1 MNSCPMEKPDRRFLL
16 KSARWTNVG
25 LVIFVLTLTVFLFF
39 NTAYASGGGGEAEG
53 GRNWSNFFWRAFN
66 FAVLAGLLY
75 WLLVR
80 KVNDFFGGRRQ
91 DIKIA
96 LAEAVAAREE
106 AEEKFQEYDAKL
118 DRAREEIK
126 AMAEML
132 DAQGLAEKERIIGD
146 ARKAAVK
153 MKEDAQKR
161 MEQEME
167 KARYQLRAEAVR
179 LSVEMAEEILKKQ
192 ITAADHAGM
201 VENYIDKVVT
211 KH

>member
-1 MNSCPMEKPDRRFLL
+1 MNSCPMEKPNRRFLL
-16 KSARWTNVG
+16 KSAKWMNVG
-25 LVIFVLTLTVFLFF
+25 SVIFVLILAVFLFF
-39 NTAYASGGGGEAEG
+39 DTAYASGGGGEAEG
-53 GRNWSNFFWRAFN
+53 GRNWSDFFWRAFN

-75 WLLVR
+75 WLLAK
-80 KVNDFFGGRRQ
+80 KVKDFFGGRRE
-91 DIKIA
+91 DIKTT

-106 AEEKFQEYDAKL
+106 AEKKFREYDAKL
-118 DRAREEIK
+118 DKGAEEIK

-146 ARKAAVK
+146 ARKAAGK

-161 MEQEME
+161 MEQEMK

-192 ITAADHAGM
+192 ITPADHASI
-201 VENYIDKVVT
+201 VEDYIDKVVT